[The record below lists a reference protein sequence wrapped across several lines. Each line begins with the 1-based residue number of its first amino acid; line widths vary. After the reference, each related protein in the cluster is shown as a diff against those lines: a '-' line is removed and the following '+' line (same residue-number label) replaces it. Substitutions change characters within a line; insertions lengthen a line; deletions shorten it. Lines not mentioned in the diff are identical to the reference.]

1 VIMAKGKGF
10 DLNALLEQLK
20 SLDPNDINEIDWE
33 DMGSWPL
40 AGKIIFALLLS
51 IAVLVGG
58 YFFLVDDIRNQLDS
72 AIQNESVLKKDVEQ
86 KAFGVANLQ
95 AFREQLAEMEET
107 FGTLLKQLPKDT
119 EVPGLIDDISATAL
133 GAGLKLNA
141 ITPQAVVQTQYYKE
155 LPISIKVQGGYH
167 EMGAFVSGVAAL
179 PRIVTLHDF
188 TITSSKDGELSM
200 EILAKTYQYSDG
212 SDDSAE
218 SVGKSAQN
226 KGGKK

>member
-1 VIMAKGKGF
+1 MAKGKGF

-72 AIQNESVLKKDVEQ
+72 SIQNESVLKKDVEQ

>member
-1 VIMAKGKGF
+1 MAKGKGF

-40 AGKIIFALLLS
+40 PGKIIFALLLS

-58 YFFLVDDIRNQLDS
+58 YFLLVDDIRNRLDS

-86 KAFGVANLQ
+86 KAFRVANLQ
-95 AFREQLAEMEET
+95 PFREQLAEMEET

-141 ITPQAVVQTQYYKE
+141 ITPQAIVQTQYYKE

-200 EILAKTYQYSDG
+200 DILAKTYQYSDG
-212 SDDSAE
+212 GDDA
-218 SVGKSAQN
+218 SVS
-226 KGGKK
+226 GGKPAQKPGSKK

>member
-1 VIMAKGKGF
+1 MAKGKGF

>member
-72 AIQNESVLKKDVEQ
+72 SIQNESVLKKDVEQ